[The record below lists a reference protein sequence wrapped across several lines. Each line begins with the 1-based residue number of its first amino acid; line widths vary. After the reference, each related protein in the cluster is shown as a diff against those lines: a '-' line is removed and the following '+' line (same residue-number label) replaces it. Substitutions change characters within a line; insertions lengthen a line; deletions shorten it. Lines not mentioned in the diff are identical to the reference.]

1 MLCLS
6 GMTAFSQ
13 VHDVFVNN
21 FVELVA
27 RQENFHI
34 NNISWTGENV
44 IPVNCVENR
53 DYSRILV
60 L

>member
-13 VHDVFVNN
+13 VHAVFVNN

-27 RQENFHI
+27 REEKFHI

-53 DYSRILV
+53 D
-60 L
+60 